1 VSIFKSWVGSVLTLL
16 YLCLAVFIAQD
27 EVRNSHGGWINL
39 RGFGTVIVTA
49 PSQILLGS
57 VLKMVG
63 VSDVNYADLGFSD
76 YAQISL
82 HILVTA
88 FIVYFIGA
96 GLHFLG
102 RKLTR
107 AVRQTRGG

>member
-1 VSIFKSWVGSVLTLL
+1 MLTLL
-16 YLCLAVFIAQD
+16 YLGIAVFIAQD

-39 RGFGTVIVTA
+39 RGFGTVLVTA
-49 PSQILLGS
+49 PSQIVVGS
-57 VLKMVG
+57 VLRFVG
-63 VSDVNYADLGFSD
+63 VSDVNYADLGFAD

-88 FIVYFIGA
+88 IMVYFIGA

-102 RKLTR
+102 HKLTR
-107 AVRQTRGG
+107 AVRRARGD